1 MEAVRRHHPPA
12 GSSPRV
18 RGKREIGSADLALGR
33 IIPARAGKTSARN
46 CSQSS
51 PRDHPRACGENGA
64 QEPAAERTDGSSPR
78 VRGKP
83 RGAVRAPWGPR
94 IIPARA
100 GKTSLRRAD
109 SSSRADHPR
118 ACGENARM
126 SWGPRPASG
135 SSPRVRGKREHGH
148 GLPPS
153 PGIIPARAGKT
164 CSGVPSRRARWDHP
178 RACGENRVSV
188 ALPRSSS
195 GSSPRVRGKHPG
207 RPADRRLRRI
217 IPARAGKT

>member
-135 SSPRVRGKREHGH
+135 SSPRVRGKRPHVLGAEAGQR
-148 GLPPS
+148 
-153 PGIIPARAGKT
+153 IIPARAGKT
-164 CSGVPSRRARWDHP
+164 GARPRAPAKPWDHP
-178 RACGENRVSV
+178 RACGEN
-188 ALPRSSS
+188 L
-195 GSSPRVRGKHPG
+195 
-207 RPADRRLRRI
+207 
-217 IPARAGKT
+217 